1 MSPRAAHPRISRQD
15 LVVDLI
21 DQAVLVAALYG
32 QFRKFRGEGLEERA
46 IFEQWDKLAE
56 TYLIGL
62 RALREQAIASVWP
75 EG

>member
-1 MSPRAAHPRISRQD
+1 MSSRAARPQISRQD
-15 LVVDLI
+15 LVINLL
-21 DQAVLVAALYG
+21 DQTVLVSVL
-32 QFRKFRGEGLEERA
+32 FREFGKFRGDGLEERA

-56 TYLIGL
+56 AYLEGV